1 METYNTFTPYVYT
14 GNTLPSERFN
24 DDYKYFICC
33 CSHYKISRYSRAAH
47 IRCRKHIDYMNKN
60 PDIQAKQ
67 TEDDAFFAIM
77 LTDGNQDI

>member
-1 METYNTFTPYVYT
+1 
-14 GNTLPSERFN
+14 
-24 DDYKYFICC
+24 
-33 CSHYKISRYSRAAH
+33 
-47 IRCRKHIDYMNKN
+47 MNKN